1 MGVVSAT
8 GAESLSLGLEP
19 VTKTG
24 AALFLAEDCAAKPTN
39 RKDPEPGDRLPA
51 FPDFRGTHTRT

>member
-8 GAESLSLGLEP
+8 GAESLSLGLKP

-24 AALFLAEDCAAKPTN
+24 AALFLSEDCAAKPTN
-39 RKDPEPGDRLPA
+39 RKDSEPEVRLPA
-51 FPDFRGTHTRT
+51 FPVFRRIRPRT